1 MPDSTPQEVIPGRT
15 WPGRVM
21 QALYDD
27 RDARPVSPGDSRV
40 GYADAVRQGRQVAV
54 AVAHP
59 GGGLC
64 RAPGRHPLDG

>member
-1 MPDSTPQEVIPGRT
+1 
-15 WPGRVM
+15 M

-40 GYADAVRQGRQVAV
+40 GYADAVRHGRQVAV